1 MYYTV
6 KRMEQIITIFANY
19 AKDPDHPRYWV
30 SVSNKGYK
38 DGKETDEYI
47 SANLNA
53 SLTKDAIA
61 FFKDHSQTTK
71 NEDIDMCLCKL
82 TNGWLKAVEGKE
94 ENYVILVC
102 HKLEAL
108 EKKEDKKKRR

>member
-1 MYYTV
+1 MSYMV
-6 KRMEQIITIFANY
+6 KRMEQILTVFANY
-19 AKDPDHPRYWV
+19 AKDKDHPRYWV

-47 SANLNA
+47 NANLSA
-53 SLTKDAIA
+53 SLTKDAKE
-61 FFKDHSQTTK
+61 FFDQYSQTTK

-82 TNGWLKAVEGKE
+82 TDGWLKAVEGKE

-102 HKLEAL
+102 HKLALL